1 MRAALL
7 VTSVAVL
14 VVLFGTSAAA
24 KMANTTA
31 AIDVLSSIGIPERI
45 AIPGAI
51 VLTGAELLI
60 AIALVVPTL
69 RRRAAVVAVALLI
82 AFAGGTLWLMRI
94 GTSGRD
100 CGCFGSIV
108 HRPIGWLTAAQD
120 LAFAGVGMVV
130 IAADRRKR
138 EGDS

>member
-1 MRAALL
+1 MRTALL
-7 VTSVAVL
+7 VTSVAIL
-14 VVLFGTSAAA
+14 VALFGTSAAA

-31 AIDVLSSIGIPERI
+31 VIDVFSSVGIPERI
-45 AIPGAI
+45 ALPGAI
-51 VLTGAELLI
+51 VLTAAELLI

-69 RRRAAVVAVALLI
+69 RRRAAVVSVALLI

-108 HRPIGWLTAAQD
+108 YRPIGWLAAAQD
-120 LAFAGVGMVV
+120 MAFAGVGVVV

-138 EGDS
+138 EVDT